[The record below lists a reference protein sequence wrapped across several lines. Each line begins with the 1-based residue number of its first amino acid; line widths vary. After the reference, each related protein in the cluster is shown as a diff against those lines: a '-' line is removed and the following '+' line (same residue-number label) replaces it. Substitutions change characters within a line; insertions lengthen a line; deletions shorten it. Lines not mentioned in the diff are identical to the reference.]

1 MRASRRRAAG
11 ISRRCVFAEVAE
23 VALATGWEKVAE
35 LAEVKANCQKT
46 E

>member
-23 VALATGWEKVAE
+23 FALAATGWE
-35 LAEVKANCQKT
+35 EVKANCQKT